1 MSDKK
6 DLRMDIDPKKDI
18 QRLRFGS
25 DVYVLVREN
34 VYEKLLHRLDALHAA
49 LEAQKN
55 RTEASANFVEALLLE
70 KLALPQVQQV
80 LQAPT
85 FGKRLALLREFRG
98 WDQSDLALRA
108 GLSQSTISK
117 LENDET
123 SRPSYE
129 VVQRIFE
136 ALELPDL
143 ASYPLFKKDLSPA
156 GSARA
161 LANV

>member
-1 MSDKK
+1 
-6 DLRMDIDPKKDI
+6 MDIDPRKDV

-25 DVYVLVREN
+25 DVYVLVREA
-34 VYEKLLHRLDALHAA
+34 VYEQLLHRLDGLHAA
-49 LEAQKN
+49 LQAQKN
-55 RTEASANFVEALLLE
+55 RAEASVNFVETLLSE
-70 KLALPQVQQV
+70 KLTPEQVREV

-98 WDQSDLALRA
+98 WDQSDLAVRA
-108 GLSQSTISK
+108 ALSQSTISK
-117 LENDET
+117 LENGET

-129 VVQRIFE
+129 VIQRIFE